1 MVCLC
6 VCLWM
11 CVCSVLTCRCVCCVC
26 ACSCVGW
33 AFRYVD
39 VCAVCLHIGVCH
51 VGYVYTH
58 RYVGFVCYVRV
69 GVCTVCV
76 VCVGVC

>member
-1 MVCLC
+1 MCAVC
-6 VCLWM
+6 VRVAVW
-11 CVCSVLTCRCVCCVC
+11 
-26 ACSCVGW
+26 VGHVI
-33 AFRYVD
+33 YVD
-39 VCAVCLHIGVCH
+39 VCAVCLHIGVCR

-69 GVCTVCV
+69 GVCAVCV